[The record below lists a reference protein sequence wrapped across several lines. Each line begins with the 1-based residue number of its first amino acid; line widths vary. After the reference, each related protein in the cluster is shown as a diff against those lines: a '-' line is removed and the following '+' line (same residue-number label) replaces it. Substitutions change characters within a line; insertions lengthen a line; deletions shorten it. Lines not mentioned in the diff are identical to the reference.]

1 MLFNLDFYTIYSK
14 FAYYFEFLLTMH
26 HESIRKS
33 ESFMSIKCE
42 VDLKRL
48 LAMILLLFVYLFN
61 SIDIHPQIIKKA
73 GELLMSSGSSR
84 HDSVKSQTMSA
95 MTLEDR
101 VKADSLR
108 MLELTLKI
116 EEMKLNE
123 MLLKSRLETSTQY
136 QTADS
141 LKKARQIHRIDSL
154 RSLTP
159 GVPVVVGEDTLLKIY
174 AARGGHS
181 ALDRAESTS
190 QIITKIGH
198 DGSLRSDSVYLLDND
213 TYIDIMYGD
222 KVIMSVTEQD
232 AMWHATDT
240 KTLADTYMPLIA
252 HKIELMKAENS
263 LWEVVKRCALFII
276 VICVQYLL
284 VKLINYL
291 FGKLRRQIIR
301 IKVGRLRPLVVRDY
315 ELLDT
320 RHLCRILIIICN
332 FMRYVVLLLLFI
344 FTVPILFSIFPQTE
358 KLALEIFY
366 YIVNPIKMVL
376 RAIVEYIPNL
386 FIIAIIWYCIRYIVK
401 GLRYISHEIQ
411 TEKLK
416 ISGFYPDWAEPTFNI
431 IRFLLYAF
439 MIAMIYPYLPG
450 SESGVF
456 QGISV
461 FVGLIVSLG
470 SSSVISNFIAGFVIT
485 YMRPFKT
492 GDFIKVNDTIGNV
505 VEKSPFVTR
514 IRTIKNEMVTIPNSF
529 ITTSNTV
536 NYSASARHHGLIIHT
551 VLTMGYDVPWRRVHQ
566 LLIDAALKTR
576 GVLHHPAPF
585 VLELELNDN
594 YMCYQINAYIRN
606 ADDMPVIMS
615 DLLQNIQDNFNEAGI
630 ELFAPHHFTTKSK
643 VSVVSGE
650 RRVES
655 GDIFS

>member
-1 MLFNLDFYTIYSK
+1 MKKISLLII
-14 FAYYFEFLLTMH
+14 LLTA
-26 HESIRKS
+26 
-33 ESFMSIKCE
+33 SFCMSME
-42 VDLKRL
+42 
-48 LAMILLLFVYLFN
+48 
-61 SIDIHPQIIKKA
+61 IHAQIIRKA
-73 GELLMSSGSSR
+73 GEFLMNSSSGVQS
-84 HDSVKSQTMSA
+84 DSLGASGTILSPA
-95 MTLEDR
+95 ER
-101 VKADSLR
+101 IKADSLR
-108 MLELTLKI
+108 LLQLTLQL

-123 MLLKSRLETSTQY
+123 VLLRSQLEASNQNHL
-136 QTADS
+136 ADS
-141 LKKARQIHRIDSL
+141 LKKMRQIQKIDSL
-154 RSLTP
+154 RAVTP
-159 GVPVVVGEDTLLKIY
+159 GYPVVVEGDTLFKIY
-174 AARGGHS
+174 TARGGHS
-181 ALDRAESTS
+181 AMDRAETTS
-190 QIITKIGH
+190 QMIIKIGH
-198 DGSLRSDSVYLLDND
+198 EGRLRRDSVYLLDND

-222 KVIMSVTEQD
+222 KVIMSVTDHD
-232 AMWHATDT
+232 ALWHATDQ
-240 KTLADTYMPLIA
+240 KTLAERYMPIIA
-252 HKIELMKAENS
+252 DKIQIMKEENS
-263 LWEVVKRCALFII
+263 FWNIVKRIALFIL
-276 VICVQYLL
+276 VICVQYLI
-284 VKLINYL
+284 VRFINYL
-291 FGKLRRQIIR
+291 FRKLRRQIIR
-301 IKVGRLRPLVVRDY
+301 LKVSKLHPLVVRDY

-320 RHLCRILIIICN
+320 RHLCRILIVISN
-332 FMRYVVLLLLFI
+332 FIRYLILLLVFI

-358 KLALEIFY
+358 NLALKIFY
-366 YIVNPIKMVL
+366 YIVDPIKMVL
-376 RAIVEYIPNL
+376 KAIVEYIPNL

-492 GDFIKVNDTIGNV
+492 GDFIKVNDTVGNV

-566 LLIDAALKTR
+566 LLIDAALKTN
-576 GVLHHPAPF
+576 GVLQHPAPF

-594 YMCYQINAYIRN
+594 YMCYQINAYIKD

-615 DLLQNIQDNFNEAGI
+615 DLLQNIQDYFNEAGI
-630 ELFAPHHFTTKSK
+630 ELFAPHHFTTKSRCEVAPVK
-643 VSVVSGE
+643 VDVSTFKG
-650 RRVES
+650 R
-655 GDIFS
+655 

>member
-1 MLFNLDFYTIYSK
+1 
-14 FAYYFEFLLTMH
+14 MH
-26 HESIRKS
+26 QDST
-33 ESFMSIKCE
+33 IKCRNSRSPKDSCLIARMIFIALT
-42 VDLKRL
+42 VMMPFFLPH
-48 LAMILLLFVYLFN
+48 LAEA
-61 SIDIHPQIIKKA
+61 QIIQKA
-73 GELLMSSGSSR
+73 GELLMSSSS
-84 HDSVKSQTMSA
+84 HADSISTAGGPVSQD
-95 MTLEDR
+95 ER
-101 VKADSLR
+101 IKADSARLQ
-108 MLELTLKI
+108 ELTLQL
-116 EEMKLNE
+116 EQMRLNE
-123 MLLKSRLETSTQY
+123 ILLRSKLDASNQLQM
-136 QTADS
+136 ADS
-141 LKKARQIHRIDSL
+141 MKRANQKHKIDSL
-154 RSLTP
+154 RSITP
-159 GVPVVVGEDTLLKIY
+159 GVPVVVEGDTLFKLY

-181 ALDRAESTS
+181 AADRAESTG
-190 QIITKIGH
+190 QMIEKIGH
-198 DGSLRSDSVYLLDND
+198 DGRIRRDSVFLLDNE
-213 TYIDIMYGD
+213 TYIDIMYGE
-222 KVIMSVTEQD
+222 KVILSVTEQD
-232 AMWHATDT
+232 ALWHATDMM
-240 KTLADTYMPLIA
+240 KLAQMYMSIISD
-252 HKIELMKAENS
+252 KIQLLKEENS
-263 LWEVVKRCALFII
+263 FWKIMKRCALFIL
-276 VICVQYLL
+276 VICIQYLL

-291 FGKLRRQIIR
+291 FRKLRRQIIR
-301 IKVGRLRPLVVRDY
+301 LKANKLKPFVIRDY

-320 RHLCRILIIICN
+320 RHLCKILIIISN
-332 FMRYVVLLLLFI
+332 FFRYTVLLLLFI

-358 KLALEIFY
+358 KLALEIFS
-366 YIVNPIKMVL
+366 YIVDPIKMVL

-416 ISGFYPDWAEPTFNI
+416 ITGFYPDWAEPTFNI

-492 GDFIKVNDTIGNV
+492 GDFIKVNDTVGNV

-536 NYSASARHHGLIIHT
+536 NYSSSARNHGLIIHT

-566 LLIDAALKTR
+566 LLIDAALNTK
-576 GVLHHPAPF
+576 GVLQHPAPF

-594 YMCYQINAYIRN
+594 YMCYQINAYIKD

-615 DLLQNIQDNFNEAGI
+615 DLLENIQDQFNAAGI
-630 ELFAPHHFTTKSK
+630 ELFAPHHFTARAKCDVSPVK
-643 VSVVSGE
+643 VDVSTLAQ
-650 RRVES
+650 RTT
-655 GDIFS
+655 

>member
-1 MLFNLDFYTIYSK
+1 MFYDFKI
-14 FAYYFEFLLTMH
+14 
-26 HESIRKS
+26 KS
-33 ESFMSIKCE
+33 GCSGSFDGGDAM
-42 VDLKRL
+42 KRL
-48 LAMILLLFVYLFN
+48 FTLSVLLSVSFVL
-61 SIDIHPQIIKKA
+61 SIGVRSQIIKKA
-73 GELLMSSGSSR
+73 GEILMGSSSSL
-84 HDSVKSQTMSA
+84 HTDSLGGSA
-95 MTLEDR
+95 RILSPEER
-101 VKADSLR
+101 IKADSIQ
-108 MLELTLKI
+108 MLQLTLQL

-123 MLLKSRLETSTQY
+123 VLLRSKLEANSQL
-136 QTADS
+136 QAADS
-141 LKKARQIHRIDSL
+141 LKRARQIQRIDSL
-154 RSLTP
+154 RAVTP
-159 GVPVVVGEDTLLKIY
+159 GVPVIVEEDTLFRLY

-181 ALDRAESTS
+181 AIDRAESTS
-190 QIITKIGH
+190 QMITKIGH
-198 DGSLRSDSVYLLDND
+198 EGSLRRDSVYLLDND

-222 KVIMSVTEQD
+222 KVILSVTDQD
-232 AMWHATDT
+232 ALWHATDP
-240 KTLADTYMPLIA
+240 KTLAEAYMPIISD
-252 HKIELMKAENS
+252 KIQLLKAENS
-263 LWEVVKRCALFII
+263 FWKIVKRFALFIL
-276 VICVQYLL
+276 VICIQYLL

-291 FGKLRRQIIR
+291 FRKLRRQIIR
-301 IKVGRLRPLVVRDY
+301 LKINKLRPLVVRDY

-320 RHLCRILIIICN
+320 RHLCRILIIISN
-332 FMRYVVLLLLFI
+332 FLRYVVLLLLFI

-366 YIVNPIKMVL
+366 YIVDPIKMML
-376 RAIVEYIPNL
+376 KAIVEYIPNL
-386 FIIAIIWYCIRYIVK
+386 FIIAIIWYCIRYIVR

-492 GDFIKVNDTIGNV
+492 GDFIKVNDTVGNV

-529 ITTSNTV
+529 ITTSDTV
-536 NYSASARHHGLIIHT
+536 NYSASARQHGLIIHT

-566 LLIDAALKTR
+566 LLIDSALKTK
-576 GVLHHPAPF
+576 GVLEHPAPF

-594 YMCYQINAYIRN
+594 YMCYQINAYIKD

-615 DLLQNIQDNFNEAGI
+615 DLFQNIQDFFNEAGI
-630 ELFAPHHFTTKSK
+630 ELFAPHHFTTKSRCE
-643 VSVVSGE
+643 VSPVQV
-650 RRVES
+650 
-655 GDIFS
+655 DISTLHR

>member
-1 MLFNLDFYTIYSK
+1 MLHFC
-14 FAYYFEFLLTMH
+14 
-26 HESIRKS
+26 IRKS
-33 ESFMSIKCE
+33 ELSLSCDHGRAI
-42 VDLKRL
+42 KRL
-48 LAMILLLFVYLFN
+48 LSLFVILSMSFIL
-61 SIDIHPQIIKKA
+61 SEDACSQIIRKA
-73 GELLMSSGSSR
+73 GELLMSSGSF
-84 HDSVKSQTMSA
+84 HNDSVSDGSSGR
-95 MTLEDR
+95 MTPEER
-101 VKADSLR
+101 IKADSLR
-108 MLELTLKI
+108 MLQLTLQL

-123 MLLKSRLETSTQY
+123 LLLKSKLEANSQIHA
-136 QTADS
+136 ADS
-141 LKKARQIHRIDSL
+141 LKRARQIQRIDSL
-154 RSLTP
+154 RAVTP
-159 GVPVVVGEDTLLKIY
+159 GVPVIVEGDTLFKIY
-174 AARGGHS
+174 SARGGHS
-181 ALDRAESTS
+181 AADRAETTS
-190 QIITKIGH
+190 QMITKIGH
-198 DGSLRSDSVYLLDND
+198 DGSLRRDSVYLLDND

-222 KVIMSVTEQD
+222 KVIISVTEQD
-232 AMWHATDT
+232 ALWHATDQ
-240 KTLADTYMPLIA
+240 KTLADTYMPIISDEIHL
-252 HKIELMKAENS
+252 LKAENS
-263 LWEVVKRCALFII
+263 FWNIVKRVALFIL
-276 VICVQYLL
+276 VICVQCLL
-284 VKLINYL
+284 VRLINYL
-291 FGKLRRQIIR
+291 FRKLRRQIIR
-301 IKVGRLRPLVVRDY
+301 LKVSKLKPLVVRDY

-320 RHLCRILIIICN
+320 RHLCRILIIISN
-332 FMRYVVLLLLFI
+332 FLRYVVLLLLFI

-366 YIVNPIKMVL
+366 YIVDPIKMVL
-376 RAIVEYIPNL
+376 KAIIEYIPNL

-401 GLRYISHEIQ
+401 GLHYISHEIQ

-492 GDFIKVNDTIGNV
+492 GDFIKVNDTVGNV

-551 VLTMGYDVPWRRVHQ
+551 VLTMGYDVPWRRVHE
-566 LLIDAALKTR
+566 LLIDSALATK

-594 YMCYQINAYIRN
+594 YMCYQINAYIKD

-615 DLLQNIQDNFNEAGI
+615 DLLQNIQDYFNEAGI

-643 VSVVSGE
+643 CDVAPV
-650 RRVES
+650 RVEVS
-655 GDIFS
+655 SLH

>member
-1 MLFNLDFYTIYSK
+1 MTKKVFSLS
-14 FAYYFEFLLTMH
+14 
-26 HESIRKS
+26 
-33 ESFMSIKCE
+33 
-42 VDLKRL
+42 V
-48 LAMILLLFVYLFN
+48 LLFVSLVL
-61 SIDIHPQIIKKA
+61 SSSVSAQIIKKA
-73 GELLMSSGSSR
+73 GEILMGSS
-84 HDSVKSQTMSA
+84 SA
-95 MTLEDR
+95 LHSDTIAASNRNMTPEER
-101 VKADSLR
+101 IKADSIQ
-108 MLELTLKI
+108 MLQLTLQI

-123 MLLKSRLETSTQY
+123 VLLRSKLEANTQL
-136 QTADS
+136 QVADS
-141 LKKARQIHRIDSL
+141 LKKARQIQRIDSL
-154 RSLTP
+154 RAVTP
-159 GVPVVVGEDTLLKIY
+159 GVPVIVEEDTLFKIY

-190 QIITKIGH
+190 HMIAKIGH
-198 DGSLRSDSVYLLDND
+198 EGSLRRDSVYLLDND

-232 AMWHATDT
+232 ALWHATDP
-240 KTLADTYMPLIA
+240 KNLAEMYMSIIA
-252 HKIELMKAENS
+252 DEIELLKAENS
-263 LWEVVKRCALFII
+263 FWQIVKRCALFIL
-276 VICVQYLL
+276 VICIQYLL
-284 VKLINYL
+284 ARLIGFL
-291 FGKLRRQIIR
+291 FRKLRRQI
-301 IKVGRLRPLVVRDY
+301 VRLKISKLKPLVIRDY

-320 RHLCRILIIICN
+320 RHLCRILIIISN
-332 FMRYVVLLLLFI
+332 ILRYAVLLLLFI

-366 YIVNPIKMVL
+366 YIVDPIKMVL
-376 RAIVEYIPNL
+376 KAIVEYIPNL

-416 ISGFYPDWAEPTFNI
+416 IAGFYPDWAEPTFNI

-492 GDFIKVNDTIGNV
+492 GDFIKVNDTVGNV

-551 VLTMGYDVPWRRVHQ
+551 VLTMGYDVPWRQVHQ
-566 LLIDAALKTR
+566 L
-576 GVLHHPAPF
+576 
-585 VLELELNDN
+585 
-594 YMCYQINAYIRN
+594 
-606 ADDMPVIMS
+606 
-615 DLLQNIQDNFNEAGI
+615 
-630 ELFAPHHFTTKSK
+630 
-643 VSVVSGE
+643 
-650 RRVES
+650 
-655 GDIFS
+655 